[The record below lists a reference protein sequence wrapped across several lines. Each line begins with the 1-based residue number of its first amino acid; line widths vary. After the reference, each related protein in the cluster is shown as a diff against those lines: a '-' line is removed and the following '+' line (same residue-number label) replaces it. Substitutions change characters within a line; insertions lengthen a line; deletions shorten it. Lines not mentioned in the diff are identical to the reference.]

1 MPHEHGRPLLRRPV
15 AGGLATS
22 VLHLA
27 TITPEDVSHSV
38 CHAPSSPSTGSQRVG
53 LRSVHAH
60 VLLCRVVGQALPRR
74 GYTRIFE
81 NMLLDNPMITIRL
94 NVDFFKAREA
104 GLLPKCAA
112 APAARA
118 ERPFSLLLRHPPT
131 PPLLPLNGPLPPSTL
146 YCPGTGCWCTP
157 ARSTR
162 TMRSWGCP
170 RPACPSHPTLDGRC
184 HSRDPSAWRLL
195 PTECLVAPQ
204 LEYRSLRFEE
214 EWVPEP
220 EDGFFQEAMVP
231 AHSMPPKHPRF
242 TLPRPHSRP
251 THTLPGRTLRCRLAA
266 AVPPFAQPPL
276 PPACALSTFRS

>member
-94 NVDFFKAREA
+94 NVDFFQAREA

-112 APAARA
+112 APATRA
-118 ERPFSLLLRHPPT
+118 ERPFSLLLRHPPLLCSLLMAPFRPLRST
-131 PPLLPLNGPLPPSTL
+131 AQARDAGVHRPDRLVLCAVGDAQGQPARRTQPLTAAVTHETPLLGDSCQLSALSRRSSSTARCASRRSGSRNRRTASSRRPWCLPTA
-146 YCPGTGCWCTP
+146 CHQ
-157 ARSTR
+157 STR
-162 TMRSWGCP
+162 DP
-170 RPACPSHPTLDGRC
+170 HC
-184 HSRDPSAWRLL
+184 HDLIP
-195 PTECLVAPQ
+195 
-204 LEYRSLRFEE
+204 
-214 EWVPEP
+214 
-220 EDGFFQEAMVP
+220 
-231 AHSMPPKHPRF
+231 
-242 TLPRPHSRP
+242 RP

-266 AVPPFAQPPL
+266 AVPTFAQPPL

>member
-1 MPHEHGRPLLRRPV
+1 MPCGG
-15 AGGLATS
+15 AGATAAGL
-22 VLHLA
+22 
-27 TITPEDVSHSV
+27 
-38 CHAPSSPSTGSQRVG
+38 
-53 LRSVHAH
+53 HAH
-60 VLLCRVVGQALPRR
+60 LREHA
-74 GYTRIFE
+74 
-81 NMLLDNPMITIRL
+81 
-94 NVDFFKAREA
+94 ARQSDDHNTPQR
-104 GLLPKCAA
+104 GLLQGEGSRPPPEVRCRPRNTRRAPFLSSAA
-112 APAARA
+112 
-118 ERPFSLLLRHPPT
+118 PPT

-266 AVPPFAQPPL
+266 AVPTFAQPPL